1 MRSSEMD
8 PGKKNREEEILG
20 RGFKEGNAKT
30 RPERVCEGGASWSTG
45 APSPIN

>member
-8 PGKKNREEEILG
+8 PGKKEQRG
-20 RGFKEGNAKT
+20 GDFWKGFKEGNAKT